1 MTKGL
6 TTHLFKI
13 LFCLGALAFSLGC
26 SSDSKKQIP
35 KAIKVSSKKRISNSK
50 LSEKEWLSEYNFFK
64 KPLSDLQPKKGVF
77 AYDLNNALFT
87 DYAFKKRFI
96 FLPDGKK
103 MTYQNE
109 GVLDFEIG
117 SILIKNFYYPKDFN
131 KPMDEIKIIETRLLI
146 KEVDGWK
153 PLNYVW
159 NESQSDAKL
168 NYVGGEVPVSWKNEN
183 QVYKSIS
190 YGIPNLN
197 ECKNCHIKGSKITP
211 IGPTVAQLNKKYSAI
226 KSAQNQLE
234 RFQNLGILDLPDSHP
249 SLPKLPIWDDPK
261 TGSIKQRANAYL
273 DANCAH
279 CHREQGSAKNSG
291 LYLTYNETN
300 MRRRGVF
307 KPPVAAGKGSGN
319 LEYSIVPGNP
329 EESILIYRMKNNDPA
344 IRMPEIG
351 RVSAHKEGI
360 ALIEQYIR
368 SLADH

>member
-1 MTKGL
+1 MNTQL
-6 TTHLFKI
+6 TVI
-13 LFCLGALAFSLGC
+13 IPAFNE
-26 SSDSKKQIP
+26 I
-35 KAIKVSSKKRISNSK
+35 NS
-50 LSEKEWLSEYNFFK
+50 
-64 KPLSDLQPKKGVF
+64 
-77 AYDLNNALFT
+77 
-87 DYAFKKRFI
+87 
-96 FLPDGKK
+96 
-103 MTYQNE
+103 
-109 GVLDFEIG
+109 
-117 SILIKNFYYPKDFN
+117 
-131 KPMDEIKIIETRLLI
+131 IEQLLI
-146 KEVDGWK
+146 KVLNNKIDKQIIVVDD
-153 PLNYVW
+153 Y
-159 NESQSDAKL
+159 SSDGTRELLINKFI
-168 NYVGGEVPVSWKNEN
+168 NKVDKIIFHQKNL
-183 QVYKSIS
+183 
-190 YGIPNLN
+190 G
-197 ECKNCHIKGSKITP
+197 KG
-211 IGPTVAQLNKKYSAI
+211 AAI

-261 TGSIKQRANAYL
+261 TGSIKLRANAYL

>member
-1 MTKGL
+1 MQIKNEHDPTMTKGL

-103 MTYQNE
+103 ITYQNE

-117 SILIKNFYYPKDFN
+117 SILIKNFYYQKDFN

-146 KEVDGWK
+146 KEVVGWK

-168 NYVGGEVPVSWKNEN
+168 NYVG
-183 QVYKSIS
+183 
-190 YGIPNLN
+190 
-197 ECKNCHIKGSKITP
+197 
-211 IGPTVAQLNKKYSAI
+211 
-226 KSAQNQLE
+226 
-234 RFQNLGILDLPDSHP
+234 
-249 SLPKLPIWDDPK
+249 
-261 TGSIKQRANAYL
+261 
-273 DANCAH
+273 
-279 CHREQGSAKNSG
+279 
-291 LYLTYNETN
+291 
-300 MRRRGVF
+300 
-307 KPPVAAGKGSGN
+307 
-319 LEYSIVPGNP
+319 
-329 EESILIYRMKNNDPA
+329 
-344 IRMPEIG
+344 
-351 RVSAHKEGI
+351 
-360 ALIEQYIR
+360 
-368 SLADH
+368 